1 MANANTQ
8 TQRQSFRFRSLPGVP
23 LGASTSGAKMP
34 TIPPRQFNERGSS
47 IFLSMPLTDNYRI
60 KTFLAPISR
69 QYVLAVV
76 VVFIVSVIGFSL
88 QRWVNYQTLALIYL
102 LAEVL
107 LALVVGRGATLLAAA
122 LSAAI
127 WDYSFVPPA
136 DSFHIE
142 NLYDGTMVITYCV
155 VALVAGELTARL
167 RTYQETE
174 LRAKLLTE
182 SEKLGRTLLNS
193 VSHEFRTPI
202 SAIVGAAGNL
212 RAAGGLSASH
222 ERFIG
227 EIESAGARLNRIVQS
242 LLSAARIQGG
252 QLQPRLDWC
261 EMRDVINASLRESA
275 ELLKGHPVETKIAA
289 GPQLA
294 KMDFFLMQQALSNL
308 MANAAI
314 HTPPQTAIDISARLE
329 GKELLVQVADRGPG
343 LPADELEHIF
353 DLFHRLPNSKP
364 GGVGL
369 GLAIVKGFV
378 EAQGGRVSA
387 ANGLNGGA
395 IFSIWMPA
403 ADNPELPEETL

>member
-1 MANANTQ
+1 MEHVEP
-8 TQRQSFRFRSLPGVP
+8 QRRSFRFRELRGVP
-23 LGASTSGAKMP
+23 LDASTSGAKLP
-34 TIPPRQFNERGSS
+34 TLQQSKKRGSS
-47 IFLSMPLTDNYRI
+47 LFLSMRLTDNHRI
-60 KTFLAPISR
+60 KAFLAPPAR
-69 QYVLAVV
+69 QYGAALAVV
-76 VVFIVSVIGFSL
+76 SLVTVIGYPL

-107 LALVVGRGATLLAAA
+107 LALVVGRGATLLAAV
-122 LSAAI
+122 LSAAV
-127 WDYSFVPPA
+127 WDYVFVPPMY
-136 DSFHIE
+136 SFHIE
-142 NLYDGTMVITYCV
+142 DLYDGTMVITYCV

-174 LRAKLLTE
+174 LRTKLLSE

-212 RAAGGLSASH
+212 RAQGELSPAQ
-222 ERFIG
+222 ERFIA

-261 EMRDVINASLRESA
+261 EARDVINASLRECA

-294 KMDFFLMQQALSNL
+294 RMDFFLMQQALSNL
-308 MANAAI
+308 IANAAI
-314 HTPPQTAIDISARLE
+314 HTPPQTPIEISARLE

-343 LPADELEHIF
+343 LPAPELEHVF
-353 DLFHRLPNSKP
+353 DVFHRLPNSKP

-378 EAQGGRVSA
+378 EVQGGRVSA
-387 ANGLNGGA
+387 TNGANGGA
-395 IFSIWMPA
+395 LFTIWMPA
-403 ADNPELPEETL
+403 PDNPELPEETS

>member
-1 MANANTQ
+1 MMQKVETQ
-8 TQRQSFRFRSLPGVP
+8 KHSFGFRVLRNLLPGV
-23 LGASTSGAKMP
+23 STSGANGLTMSSREV
-34 TIPPRQFNERGSS
+34 TDRGSS

-60 KTFLAPISR
+60 RTFLASPWR
-69 QYVLAVV
+69 QYLAVLV
-76 VVFIVSVIGFSL
+76 VVAIVTALGYPL
-88 QRWVNYQTLALIYL
+88 QTWINYQTLALIYL
-102 LAEVL
+102 LTEVL
-107 LALVVGRGATLLAAA
+107 LALVVGRGATLLAAV
-122 LSAAI
+122 LSAAV
-127 WDYSFVPPA
+127 WDYIFVPPMN
-136 DSFHIE
+136 SFHIDDI
-142 NLYDGTMVITYCV
+142 YDGTMVITYCV

-167 RTYQETE
+167 RSYQETE
-174 LRAKLLTE
+174 LRTKLLSE

-212 RAAGGLSASH
+212 RAQGELSAAQ

-261 EMRDVINASLRESA
+261 EVRDVVNASLRESA

-294 KMDFFLMQQALSNL
+294 RMDFFLMQQALSNL
-308 MANAAI
+308 IANAAI
-314 HTPPQTAIDISARLE
+314 HTPLQTRIEISARTE
-329 GKELLVQVADRGPG
+329 GKELHLQVADRGPG
-343 LPADELEHIF
+343 LPAQELEHIF
-353 DLFHRLPNSKP
+353 DVFHRLPNSKP

-378 EAQGGRVSA
+378 EVQGGRVSA
-387 ANGLNGGA
+387 ANGANGGA
-395 IFSIWMPA
+395 VFNIRMPA

>member
-8 TQRQSFRFRSLPGVP
+8 RHFFRFRALRGAAP
-23 LGASTSGAKMP
+23 GASTSGAKRP
-34 TIPPRQFNERGSS
+34 TILPHQSNNRGLS
-47 IFLSMPLTDNYRI
+47 IFLSMPLTDNHRI
-60 KTFLAPISR
+60 KAFLAPTVR
-69 QYVLAVV
+69 QYWAALAMVL
-76 VVFIVSVIGFSL
+76 IVTAIGYPL
-88 QRWVNYQTLALIYL
+88 QRWVNYQTLALIFL

-107 LALVVGRGATLLAAA
+107 LALMVGRGATLVAAV
-122 LSAAI
+122 LSAAM
-127 WDYSFVPPA
+127 WDYIFVPPKY
-136 DSFHIE
+136 SFHIDD
-142 NLYDGTMVITYCV
+142 LYDGTMVITYCV

-174 LRAKLLTE
+174 LRTKLLSE

-212 RAAGGLSASH
+212 RAQGELSPAQ

-261 EMRDVINASLRESA
+261 EVRDVINASLRESA

-294 KMDFFLMQQALSNL
+294 RMDFFLMQQALSNL
-308 MANAAI
+308 IANAAI
-314 HTPPQTAIDISARLE
+314 HTPPQTLIEISARTE
-329 GKELLVQVADRGPG
+329 GKELLVQVADRGAG
-343 LPADELEHIF
+343 LPTLELEHVF
-353 DLFHRLPNSKP
+353 DVFHRLPNSKP

-387 ANGLNGGA
+387 ANGANGGA
-395 IFSIWMPA
+395 LFNIRMPA
-403 ADNPELPEETL
+403 ADSPELPEEIL

>member
-1 MANANTQ
+1 ML
-8 TQRQSFRFRSLPGVP
+8 RSEPP
-23 LGASTSGAKMP
+23 AASTSGSKLS
-34 TIPPRQFNERGSS
+34 TILSHQFKKHGPS
-47 IFLSMPLTDNYRI
+47 IFLSMPLTDNHRI
-60 KTFLAPISR
+60 KTFLAPVSR
-69 QYVLAVV
+69 QYFVALAVV
-76 VVFIVSVIGFSL
+76 SIVTVIGYPL
-88 QRWVNYQTLALIYL
+88 QPWVNYQTLALIYL

-107 LALVVGRGATLLAAA
+107 LALVVGRGATLLAAV

-127 WDYSFVPPA
+127 WDYIFVPPMY
-136 DSFHIE
+136 SFHIDDI
-142 NLYDGTMVITYCV
+142 YDGTMVITYCV

-174 LRAKLLTE
+174 LRAKLLSE
-182 SEKLGRTLLNS
+182 SERLGRTLLNS

-212 RAAGGLSASH
+212 RTQGGLSTSQ

-261 EMRDVINASLRESA
+261 EARDVINASLRESA
-275 ELLKGHPVETKIAA
+275 ELLKGHPVEAKIAA

-294 KMDFFLMQQALSNL
+294 RMDFVLMQQALSNL
-308 MANAAI
+308 LANAAT
-314 HTPPQTAIDISARLE
+314 HTPPQTLIEITARSE
-329 GKELLVQVADRGPG
+329 GKELLIQVSDRGPG
-343 LPADELEHIF
+343 LPAGELEHVF
-353 DLFHRLPNSKP
+353 DVFHRLPNSKP

-369 GLAIVKGFV
+369 GLAIVKGFI

-387 ANGLNGGA
+387 TNGVNGGA
-395 IFSIWMPA
+395 LFNIWMPA
-403 ADNPELPEETL
+403 ADNPELPEENYE

>member
-1 MANANTQ
+1 MA
-8 TQRQSFRFRSLPGVP
+8 
-23 LGASTSGAKMP
+23 
-34 TIPPRQFNERGSS
+34 
-47 IFLSMPLTDNYRI
+47 LTDNHRI

-69 QYVLAVV
+69 QYWAAVGMVV
-76 VVFIVSVIGFSL
+76 VVSAIGFPL

-107 LALVVGRGATLLAAA
+107 LALVVGRGATLLAAV
-122 LSAAI
+122 LSAAV
-127 WDYSFVPPA
+127 WDYVFVPPMY
-136 DSFHIE
+136 SFHIE
-142 NLYDGTMVITYCV
+142 DLYDGTMVLTYCV
-155 VALVAGELTARL
+155 VALVAGEWTARL
-167 RTYQETE
+167 RTYQEAE
-174 LRAKLLTE
+174 LRAKLLSE

-212 RAAGGLSASH
+212 RAQGGLSTAQ
-222 ERFIG
+222 ERLIG

-242 LLSAARIQGG
+242 LLSAARLQGG

-261 EMRDVINASLRESA
+261 EVRDVINASLRESA
-275 ELLKGHPVETKIAA
+275 ELLQGHPVETKIAA
-289 GPQLA
+289 GPHLA

-308 MANAAI
+308 VANAAI
-314 HTPPQTAIDISARLE
+314 HTPPQTSIEISARFE
-329 GKELLVQVADRGPG
+329 GKELWLQVADRGPG
-343 LPADELEHIF
+343 LPAGELEQVF

-387 ANGLNGGA
+387 ANGTNGGA
-395 IFSIWMPA
+395 QFNIWMPA
-403 ADNPELPEETL
+403 ADSPELPEESL

>member
-1 MANANTQ
+1 MANAD
-8 TQRQSFRFRSLPGVP
+8 TQRHWFRFRTLQDEP
-23 LGASTSGAKMP
+23 LAASTSGAKPP
-34 TIPPRQFNERGSS
+34 TILPHQSNSRGSS
-47 IFLSMPLTDNYRI
+47 IFFSMPLTDNHRI
-60 KTFLAPISR
+60 KAFLAPPPR
-69 QYVLAVV
+69 QYWAAIGVVL
-76 VVFIVSVIGFSL
+76 FVSLFGYPL
-88 QRWVNYQTLALIYL
+88 QRWVNYQTLALVYL

-107 LALVVGRGATLLAAA
+107 LALVVGRGATLLAAV

-127 WDYSFVPPA
+127 WDYYFVPPSN
-136 DSFHIE
+136 SFHI
-142 NLYDGTMVITYCV
+142 NDIYDGTMVITYCV

-174 LRAKLLTE
+174 LRTKLLSE

-212 RAAGGLSASH
+212 RVQGELSPAQ
-222 ERFIG
+222 ERLIA

-261 EMRDVINASLRESA
+261 EVRDVINASLRESA

-294 KMDFFLMQQALSNL
+294 RMDFFLMQQALSNL
-308 MANAAI
+308 IANAAI
-314 HTPPQTAIDISARLE
+314 HTPPQTPIEISARTE
-329 GKELLVQVADRGPG
+329 GKELLLQVADRGPG
-343 LPADELEHIF
+343 LPAQELEHVF
-353 DLFHRLPNSKP
+353 DVFHRLPNSKP

-378 EAQGGRVSA
+378 EVQGGRVSA
-387 ANGLNGGA
+387 ANGTNGGA
-395 IFSIWMPA
+395 LFNIRMPA
-403 ADNPELPEETL
+403 ADSPELPEETL